1 MPRLNSM
8 SNKKKTHRIM
18 LVAIIFISIYFL
30 GNFLLSMIL
39 KIKIFQPGV
48 VLSVEKSI
56 DESKKI
62 GVQVGHWKNEELPDE
77 LANLRGRSTGAQ
89 EYNITEWE
97 VSQKVA
103 QLLKKE
109 LEKENYK
116 VDLLP
121 ATIPPDYKADAFI
134 SLHADSNNDSSVSGF
149 KFTSSAWDKSGQA
162 DRFGADLEKSY
173 LKYSGLGVA
182 TFISSE
188 MEYYYAFNYKRF
200 KHTVDPKTPAVIF
213 ELGFL
218 SNQKD
223 RQFLLNH
230 PEKAAM
236 GLSKGI
242 EQFFDTE

>member
-1 MPRLNSM
+1 MARSDVLK
-8 SNKKKTHRIM
+8 NKRKTHRIVIVS
-18 LVAIIFISIYFL
+18 LIFISIYFVD
-30 GNFLLSMIL
+30 NVLLSTIL

-56 DESKKI
+56 EEHKI
-62 GVQVGHWKNEELPDE
+62 GIQVGHWKNDELPDE

-103 QLLKKE
+103 QLLKQE
-109 LEKENYK
+109 LEKKNFK

-121 ATIPPDYKADAFI
+121 ATVPIDYKADAFI

-149 KFTSSAWDKSGQA
+149 KFTSSVWDKSGQA

-173 LKYSGLGVA
+173 LKNSGLGVA

-188 MEYYYAFNYKRF
+188 MEYYYAFNYRRF
-200 KHTVDPKTPAVIF
+200 KHTVDPTTPAVIF

-223 RQFLLNH
+223 RRFLLNH
-230 PEKAAM
+230 PEKAAT

-242 EQFFDTE
+242 EHFFDTE